1 MSRAWKRSSNKSRG
15 RLTVLAAAAQLAI
28 AAGLFALGARDPGPP
43 PATPIEAVEPA
54 PDEDL
59 AFTAAE
65 AASPAPAAATD
76 NRQSAEAPEPAGAAA
91 RATATAGETEPA
103 ASSRP
108 PQREEPAPMR
118 ILVSLDERM
127 LWLVDGA
134 DTLLAAPVAI
144 GMGRDFE
151 YEGKKYHFATP
162 RGTRRVIGK
171 VESPMWTPPD
181 WHYKEKAARKGI
193 ELVRLEKDSK
203 IELSDGSFIVV
214 VQDQVGRVTRQGYFH
229 PFTPGIEIIFDD
241 KIFVPPMH
249 TAQRKVPDALGPYK
263 LDTGNGYLIHGTHM
277 YNEESIGEAVSH
289 GCVRMNN
296 SDLETLYQT
305 VPIGTPVEIF

>member
-1 MSRAWKRSSNKSRG
+1 
-15 RLTVLAAAAQLAI
+15 
-28 AAGLFALGARDPGPP
+28 
-43 PATPIEAVEPA
+43 
-54 PDEDL
+54 
-59 AFTAAE
+59 
-65 AASPAPAAATD
+65 
-76 NRQSAEAPEPAGAAA
+76 
-91 RATATAGETEPA
+91 
-103 ASSRP
+103 
-108 PQREEPAPMR
+108 MR
-118 ILVSLDERM
+118 ILVSLEKRM
-127 LWLVDGA
+127 LWLVDGR

-151 YEGKKYHFATP
+151 YEGTKYHFATP
-162 RGTRRVIGK
+162 KGTRRVIGK
-171 VESPMWTPPD
+171 VESPMWTAPD
-181 WHYKEKAARKGI
+181 WHYKEKAARKDI

-214 VQDQVGRVTRQGYFH
+214 VQDQVGRVTPQGYFH
-229 PFTPGIEIIFDD
+229 AFTPGIEIMFDD

-296 SDLETLYQT
+296 SDLEELYQK
-305 VPIGTPVEIF
+305 VPIGTPVQIF